1 MSRINQVL
9 AGMQRSISEQNNAK
23 IDVYYTEGKG
33 ALFVPGG
40 ATLSPENVMLAVDE
54 TQLRFMSMGV
64 A

>member
-1 MSRINQVL
+1 MSKINQVL
-9 AGMQRSISEQNNAK
+9 ASMQRSISEQNNAK

-33 ALFVPGG
+33 ALFVPSG
-40 ATLSPENVMLAVDE
+40 AALSPENVMLAVDE